1 MYVIKNIINSMF
13 DNLKINISPEIYDI
27 YDYEITAEFIML
39 NKMLLKFIVQ
49 IYGIYNLLLIG
60 ISLFFRGSIGIDC
73 YIGIFE
79 VIIALFFLYSF
90 KHWSQFYKSNLNF
103 FIGLSIFQFII
114 VTCAQ
119 YLYPKNIVGFLPVMF
134 SIMISAVTIIKYNRV
149 YNRILF
155 TILCLDIIVGKL
167 IYHESLIKL
176 MILSVDNLFVFYCA
190 IFINSYFTKMKINE
204 IIQKTQLISQR
215 DTDGLTGLMN
225 RNAAEKYI
233 NEFLCSNKAGVI
245 MVFDIDNFKKVN
257 DNFGHVEGDLLL
269 IDISRKI
276 KSFFREG
283 DCVARLGGDEFLIFI
298 PNGINIEC
306 IENKA
311 KSILQACYRNIGY
324 GDNEVQISCS
334 IGIVNIKDD
343 YDYSFDNIYRLADE
357 ALYESKRN
365 GKNRYTLWSN
375 MKI

>member
-1 MYVIKNIINSMF
+1 
-13 DNLKINISPEIYDI
+13 
-27 YDYEITAEFIML
+27 
-39 NKMLLKFIVQ
+39 
-49 IYGIYNLLLIG
+49 
-60 ISLFFRGSIGIDC
+60 
-73 YIGIFE
+73 
-79 VIIALFFLYSF
+79 
-90 KHWSQFYKSNLNF
+90 
-103 FIGLSIFQFII
+103 
-114 VTCAQ
+114 
-119 YLYPKNIVGFLPVMF
+119 
-134 SIMISAVTIIKYNRV
+134 
-149 YNRILF
+149 
-155 TILCLDIIVGKL
+155 
-167 IYHESLIKL
+167 
-176 MILSVDNLFVFYCA
+176 
-190 IFINSYFTKMKINE
+190 MKINE

-298 PNGINIEC
+298 PNEINIEC
-306 IENKA
+306 IKNKA
-311 KSILQACYRNIGY
+311 KSILQACYRNIGD

-343 YDYSFDNIYRLADE
+343 YNYSFDKIYRLADE

-365 GKNRYTLWSN
+365 GKNRYTLWIDI
-375 MKI
+375 KI